1 MNRVLEQRVAWDYA
15 QTRAGWTSYRA
26 GAHRLLVAGLTC
38 LVLVIGGS
46 YLIIARANAQLPEEP
61 ARIPG
66 AGPVLVLL
74 ALLALGLIPI
84 GIGAL
89 VRARR
94 WGTALQQE
102 PWTAAWLR
110 IQGTDL
116 VLRPALGEE
125 FRARLMSTNRWRV
138 KTVLSLDGLEL
149 WMLPVGPREILLTAD
164 GTDSVYGA
172 RRC

>member
-1 MNRVLEQRVAWDYA
+1 MA
-15 QTRAGWTSYRA
+15 T
-26 GAHRLLVAGLTC
+26 GLGC
-38 LVLVIGGS
+38 LILMIVGS
-46 YLIIARANAQLPEEP
+46 YLIIARADGQP
-61 ARIPG
+61 ADEQVRIPG

-94 WGTALQQE
+94 WGAALQRE
-102 PWTAAWLR
+102 PWTAAWLH
-110 IQGTDL
+110 IQGTEL
-116 VLRPALGEE
+116 VLRPALLEE

-138 KTVLSLDGLEL
+138 KTVVSLDGLEL